1 MNRLKVSFPVI
12 LKFFM
17 LGTFSIGMTEFVITG
32 LLSQLAAD
40 FNVSIAKAGLLLSV
54 YALGVALS
62 GPFIS
67 LLMLKASLRTSLSAL
82 MAVFAVSNLI
92 AALSPNFTVL
102 LLARLISATIHA
114 PFFGITLVAA
124 YQMSAPDRRTRS
136 MASINGGLT
145 LAILLGVP
153 FGSYLGDLLNW
164 RLVFLLVS
172 ILGAVVMIA
181 LWFVTPDHKQHQQ
194 PDIKRELR
202 IFSNKNILL
211 ISMVIL
217 LGHSGVF
224 MIYTFIEPLIREF
237 TGFSVRMIIIA
248 LFICGCGA
256 VTGNY
261 LSGRVQPSML
271 TKYLALFFTALTLL
285 FTTAFVFLPHSYV
298 TAFMFC
304 FLFGTG
310 VFGAVPLLNAK
321 FVLSGQ
327 EAPAMAGTL
336 ASSVFNL
343 ANSIGAGL
351 GAFLLD
357 TGAGFDG
364 LIWVAACLTALGLAS
379 TVLTYYKEDKQLFEE
394 TKSA

>member
-1 MNRLKVSFPVI
+1 MKRLKVSLPVI
-12 LKFFM
+12 LMFFM
-17 LGTFSIGMTEFVITG
+17 LGTFCIGMTEFVITG
-32 LLSQLAAD
+32 LLSQLSAD

-54 YALGVALS
+54 YALGVALL
-62 GPFIS
+62 GPLIS

-82 MAVFAVSNLI
+82 MAVFVISNLI

-124 YQMSAPDRRTRS
+124 YQMSTPDKRTRS

-145 LAILLGVP
+145 LAILVGVP
-153 FGSYLGDLLNW
+153 FGSYLGDILNW

-172 ILGAVVMIA
+172 IIGAIVLIA
-181 LWFVTPDHKQHQQ
+181 LWLVTPDHQQHHQ

-211 ISMVIL
+211 ICMVIL

-224 MIYTFIEPLIREF
+224 MVYTFIEPLIREF

-271 TKYLALFFTALTLL
+271 TKHLALFFAALTLL
-285 FTTAFVFLPHSYV
+285 FTTASVFIPLSYV
-298 TAFMFC
+298 TTFMFC

-321 FVLSGQ
+321 FVLAGK
-327 EAPAMAGTL
+327 EAPALAGTL

-343 ANSIGAGL
+343 ANASGAAL

-357 TGAGFDG
+357 TGAGFGG
-364 LIWVAACLTALGLAS
+364 LTWVAACLTTLGLAS
-379 TVLTYYKEDKQLFEE
+379 TVLTYHKEDKPSFEE
-394 TKSA
+394 VKSA

>member
-1 MNRLKVSFPVI
+1 MKRLKVSFRVI
-12 LKFFM
+12 LMFFM

-32 LLSQLAAD
+32 LLSQLSAD
-40 FNVSIAKAGLLLSV
+40 LHVSIAKAGLLLSV
-54 YALGVALS
+54 YALGVALL
-62 GPFIS
+62 GPVIS
-67 LLMLKASLRTSLSAL
+67 LLMLKASLRISLSVL
-82 MAVFAVSNLI
+82 MAVFVISNLI
-92 AALSPNFTVL
+92 AALAPNFTVL

-124 YQMSAPDRRTRS
+124 YQMSLPDQRTRS

-153 FGSYLGDLLNW
+153 FGSYMGDMLHW

-172 ILGAVVMIA
+172 IIGAIVLIA
-181 LWFVTPDHKQHQQ
+181 LWLVTPDHQQHHQ
-194 PDIKRELR
+194 PDIKSELR
-202 IFSNKNILL
+202 IFRNKNILL
-211 ISMVIL
+211 ICMVIL

-224 MIYTFIEPLIREF
+224 MVYTFIEPLIREF
-237 TGFSVRMIIIA
+237 TGFSIRMLIIS

-271 TKYLALFFTALTLL
+271 TKKLALFFAALTLL
-285 FTTAFVFLPHSYV
+285 FTTASIFIPLSYV
-298 TAFMFC
+298 TTFMFC

-321 FVLSGQ
+321 FVLAGK
-327 EAPAMAGTL
+327 EAPALAGTL

-343 ANSIGAGL
+343 ANASGAAL

-357 TGAGFDG
+357 KGAGFDD
-364 LIWVAACLTALGLAS
+364 LIWVAACLTTMGLAS
-379 TVLTYYKEDKQLFEE
+379 TVVTHHKEDKHLFEE
-394 TKSA
+394 VKSP